1 MKLIFTQHVDKL
13 SDSAM
18 SKTITQ
24 GWCMANKIAME
35 TRSRDLDGCYNEI
48 VLEDEDGF
56 VLQWATNVETL
67 YELEALFGDF
77 V

>member
-1 MKLIFTQHVDKL
+1 MKLIYTWHVDKL
-13 SDSAM
+13 QEATHSRVVV
-18 SKTITQ
+18 Q

-35 TRSRDLDGCYNEI
+35 TRTRDLDGCTNEL

-67 YELEALFGDF
+67 YEIEALFGDY

>member
-1 MKLIFTQHVDKL
+1 MKLIFTQHIDKL

-18 SKTITQ
+18 SKIVAQ

-77 V
+77 L